1 VAEKATNVVHV
12 WLADEDLGVF
22 DFQKFSNSDGYLVE
36 NTSGLTVKA
45 FFEGIGEM
53 RAIALQTFVW
63 LLRRRKGQDVARAS
77 IDFAIGDLR
86 LETVED
92 PTVASDGTNETV
104 TSDSS
109 PTSAI

>member
-1 VAEKATNVVHV
+1 MAEKATNVVHV
-12 WLADEDLGVF
+12 WLGDEDLGVF
-22 DFQKFSNSDGYLVE
+22 DFQKFSNSDVYLVE

>member
-1 VAEKATNVVHV
+1 MTDKATKIVHV
-12 WLADEDLGVF
+12 WLGEEDLGQF
-22 DFQKFSNSDGYLVE
+22 DFQRFTNSDGYLVE

-63 LLRRRKGQDVARAS
+63 LLRRRKGQIVDRAT

-92 PTVASDGTNETV
+92 PTAASDGTTEIV

-109 PTSAI
+109 PTSAT